1 MAFKRDA
8 AFFTAADNPV
18 IKDCMVIEP
27 PPPPKV
33 PPPKIPPPAARLST
47 AASDGIRIILWGV
60 LLNVVLAAVKI
71 GAGVLG
77 NAKAL
82 VADGVE
88 SLADVISSLVVS
100 SGLRIAAIPPD
111 ENHPFGHGKAESL
124 SAMIAAIALLA
135 TGAGIAIQ
143 SIWALLAAP
152 GAPPEKYTLIVLVG
166 VIAIKE
172 VMFRMIDRTGR
183 KIGSQALQNEA
194 WHHRSDAI
202 TSVAAFI
209 GISVA
214 IVGGPGYVRADAWAA
229 LLACVIIAAN
239 GVRLF
244 RRALN
249 DVMDSAPPPEVE
261 EQVRQIAAGVPD
273 VVSIE
278 KCRVRRSGLSLL
290 VDIHVEVDGNLSV
303 RRGHEIA
310 HEVKQALLDSQLS
323 ILDATVH
330 IEPAD

>member
-1 MAFKRDA
+1 
-8 AFFTAADNPV
+8 
-18 IKDCMVIEP
+18 MVIEP
-27 PPPPKV
+27 P

-60 LLNVVLAAVKI
+60 LLNAVMAAVKI

-77 NAKAL
+77 NAHAL

-88 SLADVISSLVVS
+88 SLADVITSLVVS

-124 SAMIAAIALLA
+124 SAMVAAIALLA

-143 SIWALLAAP
+143 SIRALLDPPGEAP
-152 GAPPEKYTLIVLVG
+152 KLYTLIVLVG

-172 VMFRMIDRTGR
+172 FMFRMIDRMGR
-183 KIGSQALQNEA
+183 KIGSQALRSEA

-214 IVGGPGYVRADAWAA
+214 IAGGPNYVRADAWAA
-229 LLACVIIAAN
+229 LLACVIIAGN

-244 RRALN
+244 RRALD
-249 DVMDSAPPPEVE
+249 DVMDSAPPAEVE
-261 EQVRQIAAGVPD
+261 EQIRGIAAGVD
-273 VVSIE
+273 GVVTIE

-303 RRGHEIA
+303 RRGHDIA
-310 HEVKQALLDSQLS
+310 HDVKQALLDSQLS

-330 IEPAD
+330 IEPAN